1 MRRFSPVGAAAV
13 IAGLALSVGA
23 ARASI
28 IVSSD
33 GSDGAFSPAA
43 NVEIDLSKAVNG
55 TWNAS
60 NAANAGK
67 GIYDA
72 SKWAVVFKYTN
83 VTIPAGV
90 TVTFKNHP
98 THAPVVWL
106 VSGNVNIAGTV
117 NLDGKPPANN
127 STPAEPGPGGFRG
140 GVGGG
145 QAVSWSGGFGPGG
158 GNRNAATSPGAGSYT
173 AAGTGSQGWSYG
185 GPGLL
190 PLIGGSG
197 SAGDDQLRDGGGGG
211 GAILIACANTVTVAG
226 SIVARGAAAT
236 KGGGA
241 GGGIRL
247 VADKLAGAGA
257 LTATG
262 GSAAS
267 WAGSVGRIRLEAN
280 QTTMTGTASPQ
291 STVGVPIVGNPDIF
305 PPAGAPSIAITQIA
319 GVNVPADPKAVLA
332 SPGQDVAVAI
342 TASTKV
348 RIQAN
353 NVPLNWRLYVR
364 IIPKTG
370 VDTYAAATNLSGDA
384 TSSIWEATTTLPA
397 GLAAVEALASAP

>member
-1 MRRFSPVGAAAV
+1 MRRFHPAGVAAV
-13 IAGLALSVGA
+13 IASLALSVGA
-23 ARASI
+23 ARAAI
-28 IVSSD
+28 VVSSD
-33 GSDGAFSPAA
+33 GSDGAFSPAG
-43 NVEIDLSKAVNG
+43 NIEIDLSKAVTG

-106 VSGNVNIAGTV
+106 VSGSVNIAGSI
-117 NLDGKPPANN
+117 NLDGKTPANN
-127 STPAEPGPGGFRG
+127 GTPAEPGPGGFRG

-158 GNRNAATSPGAGSYT
+158 GTRQAASGPGAGSYT
-173 AAGTGSQGWSYG
+173 ATGTGSQSWTYG
-185 GPGLL
+185 DPGLL
-190 PLIGGSG
+190 PLLGGSG

-211 GAILIACANTVTVAG
+211 GAILIACANTVTIAG
-226 SIVARGAAAT
+226 SIQARGAVAA

-241 GGGIRL
+241 GGGIRI
-247 VADKLAGAGA
+247 VADKLAGAGT
-257 LTATG
+257 LSATG
-262 GSAAS
+262 GAAGG
-267 WAGSVGRIRLEAN
+267 WTGSVGRIRLEAN
-280 QTTMTGTASPQ
+280 QTTMTGTATPPS
-291 STVGVPIVGNPDIF
+291 SVGIPIVGNPDIF
-305 PPAGAPSIAITQIA
+305 PPANAPRIAITQIA
-319 GVNVPADPKAVLA
+319 GINAPTDPKAALT

-342 TASTKV
+342 TSSTKV
-348 RIQAN
+348 RLQAN
-353 NVPLNWRLYVR
+353 NVPLNWRIYVR

-370 VDTYAAATNLSGDA
+370 GDSYAAATLLSGDA
-384 TSSIWEATTTLPA
+384 NASVWEATTTLPP
-397 GLAAVEALASAP
+397 GLAAIEALASAP